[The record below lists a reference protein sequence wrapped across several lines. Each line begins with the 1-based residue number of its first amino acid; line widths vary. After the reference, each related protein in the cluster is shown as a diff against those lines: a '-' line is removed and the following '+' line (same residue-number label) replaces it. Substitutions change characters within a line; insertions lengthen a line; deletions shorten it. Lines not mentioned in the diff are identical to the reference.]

1 MQRVWSLHNLLSK
14 EIDTSWG
21 RDEPA
26 GIFLC
31 PLGGSRSLHRVCPL
45 WRDLPGRCDHDME
58 IEAAQKEPEKILV
71 KGNEAVAMAA
81 IDAGCLLYFGYPITP
96 QNDIPEYLSK
106 QLPALG
112 GEFIQAESEIASI
125 NLLLGAS
132 ATGTRAMTSSSSPGI
147 SLMQEGISYMAGSE
161 LPAVIINVSRSG
173 PGLGG
178 ISPSQG
184 DYFQATRGGGHGD
197 YRVIVLAPSTVQE
210 MYDLTFLAF
219 DLADKYR
226 NPAMI
231 LGDALIGQMK
241 EPLLRKMPEKMNLP
255 PKTWAL
261 TGAEERKPN
270 LLKSLYL
277 QDGALSEHNWKLV
290 QKYEKMKKEEVRFET
305 DQVEDAHLIIAAFGS
320 IARISKTSIELARKE
335 GMKVGL
341 LRPVTL
347 FPFPEKAFEQ
357 LSGTVKLFLTVEL
370 NTGQMV
376 EDVKLSVDRDAQVFF
391 YGRPPGSLP
400 TPEDIL
406 EEIKKY
412 YR

>member
-1 MQRVWSLHNLLSK
+1 
-14 EIDTSWG
+14 
-21 RDEPA
+21 
-26 GIFLC
+26 
-31 PLGGSRSLHRVCPL
+31 
-45 WRDLPGRCDHDME
+45 ME
-58 IEAAQKEPEKILV
+58 NQNSEKILI
-71 KGNEAVAMAA
+71 KGNEAIAMAA

-96 QNDIPEYLSK
+96 QNEIPEYLSK
-106 QLPALG
+106 HLPLLG
-112 GEFIQAESEIASI
+112 GGFIQAESEIASI

-132 ATGTRAMTSSSSPGI
+132 ATGMRAMTSSSSPGI

-161 LPAVIINVSRSG
+161 LPGLIVNISRSG

-197 YRVIVLAPSTVQE
+197 YRMIVLAPSTVQE

-241 EPLLRKMPEKMNLP
+241 EPLIRRKPEGMALP
-255 PKTWAL
+255 PKDWAL
-261 TGAEERKPN
+261 TGAKGRKPN
-270 LLKSLYL
+270 RLKSLYL
-277 QDGALSEHNWKLV
+277 QDGELSEHNWKLH
-290 QKYEKMKKEEVRFET
+290 QKYEQMKKEEVRFESFW
-305 DQVEDAHLIIAAFGS
+305 VEDAQLVIAAFGS
-320 IARISKTSIELARKE
+320 MARVSKTSVELAREE

-341 LRPVTL
+341 FRPITL
-347 FPFPEKAFEQ
+347 FPFPGNALYD
-357 LSGTVKLFLTVEL
+357 LSQRIKLFLTVEL

-376 EDVKLSVDRDAQVFF
+376 EDVKLSVARDAQVYF

-400 TPEDIL
+400 TPEDVL
-406 EEIKKY
+406 EEIKKVY
-412 YR
+412 HLGQG

>member
-1 MQRVWSLHNLLSK
+1 MPFGMVMKHALDAHSAERSARMWPSECGGRV
-14 EIDTSWG
+14 EDRG
-21 RDEPA
+21 A
-26 GIFLC
+26 
-31 PLGGSRSLHRVCPL
+31 
-45 WRDLPGRCDHDME
+45 
-58 IEAAQKEPEKILV
+58 EKILA
-71 KGNEAVAMAA
+71 KGNEAIAMAA
-81 IDAGCLLYFGYPITP
+81 LDAGCLLYFGYPITP

-106 QLPALG
+106 HLPTLG

-161 LPAVIINVSRSG
+161 LPCVIINISRSG

-197 YRVIVLAPSTVQE
+197 YRMIVLAPSTVQE
-210 MYDLTFLAF
+210 MYDLTSLAF
-219 DLADKYR
+219 DLSDKYR

-241 EPLLRKMPEKMNLP
+241 EPLIRRRPEKMDLP
-255 PKTWAL
+255 PKDWAL
-261 TGAEERKPN
+261 TGARGRNPN
-270 LLKSLYL
+270 RIKSLYL
-277 QDGALSEHNWKLV
+277 QDGELSEHNWKLYR
-290 QKYEKMKKEEVRFET
+290 KYELMKKEEVRFESFK
-305 DQVEDAHLIIAAFGS
+305 VEDAQLLIAAFGS
-320 IARISKTSIELARKE
+320 IARVSKTSVELAREE

-341 LRPVTL
+341 LRPITL
-347 FPFPEKAFEQ
+347 FPFPEQAFHQ
-357 LSGTVKLFLTVEL
+357 FSKRVKLFLTVEL

-376 EDVKLSVDRDAQVFF
+376 EDVRLSVDRDAQVYF

-400 TPEDIL
+400 SPEEVL
-406 EEIKKY
+406 EEIKKC
-412 YR
+412 YRLGQG